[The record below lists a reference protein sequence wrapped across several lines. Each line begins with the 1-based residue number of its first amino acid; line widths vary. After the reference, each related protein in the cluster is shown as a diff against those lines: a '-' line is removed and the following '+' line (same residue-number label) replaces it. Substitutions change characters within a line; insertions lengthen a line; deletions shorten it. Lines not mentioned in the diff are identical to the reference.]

1 MYNIGRNEEYPMKV
15 FISWSGE
22 KSNQLAEIVKKW
34 IKQVIQSVEPFVSS
48 QDLPKGT
55 RWSSDIA
62 KELQDTNFGIL
73 CVTKDNFKEPWLLF
87 EAGALSKTI
96 DKSYVVPLL
105 FDVEP
110 SDLQDSPLLQFQAS
124 SFDKKDMKKLI
135 QTLNNSNEED
145 VLDEATLDEA
155 FEVWYPKL
163 EDKLK
168 EISSKEFDSET
179 EKSENSTVKNQQIM
193 EEILDLTRTN
203 QKLLRNPD
211 EDLYKSLGEIQE
223 KIDALSR
230 SKEKIDVL
238 KNKNYK
244 YRFFALD
251 EIMHNDS
258 SELGCRIVL
267 SMILS
272 LFKNDYPWIYD
283 NGKELIEVLKSSK
296 SIQIKNETIDKYLRL
311 VEFTAHYFARRV
323 AGELSKDNY
332 IMLRELMVYVNKN
345 REKLIS
351 DDKY

>member
-1 MYNIGRNEEYPMKV
+1 MLMYSINNFKEFKMKV
-15 FISWSGE
+15 FISWSGD
-22 KSNQLAEIVKKW
+22 KSNQLAEIMKKW

-55 RWSSDIA
+55 RWSADIA

-124 SFDKKDMKKLI
+124 SFEKKDMKKLI
-135 QTLNNSNEED
+135 QTLNNSNKED

-155 FEVWYPKL
+155 FDVWYPKL

-168 EISSKEFDSET
+168 EVSSIKSDIKVKKT
-179 EKSENSTVKNQQIM
+179 ENVTIKTEQIM

-211 EDLYKSLGEIQE
+211 EDINKSLYEIKD
-223 KIDALSR
+223 KIDLLFKNR
-230 SKEKIDVL
+230 ERTDIIKSK
-238 KNKNYK
+238 NQRY
-244 YRFFALD
+244 YFSMLD
-251 EIMHNDS
+251 ELLHRDS
-258 SELGCRIVL
+258 TDFDCYTTL

-272 LFKNDYPWIYD
+272 LYKNDYPWIYE
-283 NGKELIEVLKSSK
+283 NGKDLIVTLKSKK
-296 SIQIKNETIDKYLRL
+296 SFLIKDEAIDDYLKL
-311 VEFTAHYFARRV
+311 INFTAHYFVRRMP
-323 AGELSKDNY
+323 EEFSKDNFV
-332 IMLRELMVYVNKN
+332 MLRELSIYIEKNKESLLSN
-345 REKLIS
+345 
-351 DDKY
+351 

>member
-1 MYNIGRNEEYPMKV
+1 MYSINEFKGYNMKV

-22 KSNQLAEIVKKW
+22 KSNQLAEIMKKW

-124 SFDKKDMKKLI
+124 SFEKKDMKKLI
-135 QTLNNSNEED
+135 QTLNNSNKED
-145 VLDEATLDEA
+145 VLDETTLDEA
-155 FEVWYPKL
+155 FDVWYPKL
-163 EDKLK
+163 EDRLK
-168 EISSKEFDSET
+168 EVSSMNLKTET
-179 EKSENSTVKNQQIM
+179 KKVENATIKTEQIM

-211 EDLYKSLGEIQE
+211 EDISKSLSEINN
-223 KIDALSR
+223 KIESLS
-230 SKEKIDVL
+230 
-238 KNKNYK
+238 KNRERTDIIKNRN
-244 YRFFALD
+244 YRYYFSMLD
-251 EIMHNDS
+251 EMIHSNS
-258 SELGCRIVL
+258 NELDCYTML

-272 LFKNDYPWIYD
+272 LCKNDYPWIYE
-283 NGKELIEVLKSSK
+283 NGKELIVTLKSKK
-296 SIQIKNETIDKYLRL
+296 SPSIKDESINEYLRL
-311 VEFTAHYFARRV
+311 VDFTAHYFVRRIP
-323 AGELSKDNY
+323 GEFTKDNFV
-332 IMLRELMVYVNKN
+332 ILREISIYIDKN
-345 REKLIS
+345 REKLLYNS
-351 DDKY
+351 